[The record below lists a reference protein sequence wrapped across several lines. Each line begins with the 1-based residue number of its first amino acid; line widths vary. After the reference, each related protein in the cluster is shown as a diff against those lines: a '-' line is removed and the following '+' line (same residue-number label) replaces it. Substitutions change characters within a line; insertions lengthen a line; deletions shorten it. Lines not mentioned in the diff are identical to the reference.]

1 MAPHLFGGEQSIM
14 KNFIFL
20 ILFMGISASVYAE
33 DECQEGFL
41 TQYLNSAIAS
51 QMKKTDSISASK
63 KIKYSRKLTDYVTPP
78 VFGGY
83 VIGKYGYSSQEDLA
97 ISNSFQARMV
107 RMYVSGYLLRDFKY
121 RVQMEFKDT
130 PSMRDY
136 TLEWLRFKEF
146 QVKFGQ
152 FKRCFTY
159 ENPANPW
166 DIGFGDYSQMTKRFT
181 ALASA
186 DPSGEPAQNGRDQGL
201 QFSGDLFPV
210 GKDGHRLIRY
220 QLAVYNGSG
229 QNRKENDNKKD
240 WMGNIQIQPV
250 KNLYVALFGWTGS
263 YTANGVTA
271 IRKRWAL
278 SAQYNWNDWDFI
290 GEYGHHTGRNL
301 NNYDANT
308 GIWGGPDA
316 ADGWYVKVG
325 IPCTPWLKTWIK
337 YDVYREDATWNTARS
352 VFSICPNAQL
362 HKNLKFQ
369 LQYNYVHDKTAQD
382 RNYHELWA
390 QAYVRF

>member
-1 MAPHLFGGEQSIM
+1 MAMH
-14 KNFIFL
+14 
-20 ILFMGISASVYAE
+20 
-33 DECQEGFL
+33 
-41 TQYLNSAIAS
+41 
-51 QMKKTDSISASK
+51 
-63 KIKYSRKLTDYVTPP
+63 
-78 VFGGY
+78 
-83 VIGKYGYSSQEDLA
+83 
-97 ISNSFQARMV
+97 
-107 RMYVSGYLLRDFKY
+107 
-121 RVQMEFKDT
+121 
-130 PSMRDY
+130 
-136 TLEWLRFKEF
+136 
-146 QVKFGQ
+146 
-152 FKRCFTY
+152 
-159 ENPANPW
+159 
-166 DIGFGDYSQMTKRFT
+166 FT
-181 ALASA
+181 ALGSA
-186 DPSGEPAQNGRDQGL
+186 DPSGEAAQNGRDQGL

-210 GKDGHRLIRY
+210 GKDKHRLIRY

-290 GEYGHHTGRNL
+290 GEYGHHTGKNL
-301 NNYDANT
+301 NNYDATT

-316 ADGWYVKVG
+316 ADGWYAKIG
-325 IPCTPWLKTWIK
+325 IPCTPWLKTWLK
-337 YDVYREDATWNTARS
+337 YDVYRQDATWNTARTVLS
-352 VFSICPNAQL
+352 VCPNVQL

-382 RNYHELWA
+382 RDFHELWA

>member
-1 MAPHLFGGEQSIM
+1 MLGGKPPFTM
-14 KNFIFL
+14 KRFLYL
-20 ILFMGISASVYAE
+20 ILFICLSVSVCAE

-41 TQYLNSAIAS
+41 THYLNGALAQQIHKSDSLAD
-51 QMKKTDSISASK
+51 KKLKFGRKISDW
-63 KIKYSRKLTDYVTPP
+63 ITPP
-78 VFGGY
+78 FFGGY
-83 VIGKYGYSSQEDLA
+83 IVGRYGYTSRDYLPAGSVNNKFEVR
-97 ISNSFQARMV
+97 FV

-121 RVQMEFKDT
+121 RVQLECKDT
-130 PSMRDY
+130 PAMRDY

-152 FKRCFTY
+152 FKRCFTF
-159 ENPANPW
+159 ENPSNPW
-166 DIGFGDYSQMTKRFT
+166 DIGFGGYSQMAMHLT

-186 DPSGEPAQNGRDQGL
+186 DPSGEAAQNGRDQGL
-201 QFSGDLFPV
+201 QFSGDLLPV
-210 GKDGHRLIRY
+210 GKDRHRLIRY

-263 YTANGVTA
+263 YTANGITA

-278 SAQYNWNDWDFI
+278 STQYSWKDWDFVA
-290 GEYGHHTGRNL
+290 EYGHHTGKNL

-308 GIWGGPDA
+308 GNWGGPDE
-316 ADGWYVKVG
+316 ADGWYAKVG
-325 IPCTPWLKTWIK
+325 IPFTPWLKTWVK
-337 YDVYREDATWNTARS
+337 YDVYREDATWNTART
-352 VFSICPNAQL
+352 VLSICPNAQL

>member
-1 MAPHLFGGEQSIM
+1 MKKFLCLF
-14 KNFIFL
+14 
-20 ILFMGISASVYAE
+20 ILLGFGNVLYAE
-33 DECQEGFL
+33 DECEEGFL
-41 TQYLNSAIAS
+41 TQYLNGALAS
-51 QMKKTDSISASK
+51 QMQKADSLSGSK
-63 KIKYSRKLTDYVTPP
+63 GIKYSRKLTDYVSAP

-83 VIGKYGYSSQEDLA
+83 IIGKYGYTSQENLPTGKY
-97 ISNSFQARMV
+97 SNSFEARMI
-107 RMYVSGYLLRDFKY
+107 RMYVSGYVLRDFKY
-121 RVQMEFKDT
+121 RVQIEFKDT

-152 FKRCFTY
+152 FKRCFTF

-166 DIGFGDYSQMTKRFT
+166 DIGFGGYSQLAMHFT
-181 ALASA
+181 ALGSA

-201 QFSGDLFPV
+201 QFSGDLFPI
-210 GKDGHRLIRY
+210 GKDKHRFIRY

-240 WMGNIQIQPV
+240 WMGNIQIQPI
-250 KNLYVALFGWTGS
+250 KNLYIALFGWTGS
-263 YTANGVTA
+263 YTVNNVTA

-278 SAQYNWNDWDFI
+278 SAQYNWKDWDFI
-290 GEYGHHTGRNL
+290 AEYGHHTGKNL
-301 NNYDANT
+301 NNYNAAT
-308 GIWGGPDA
+308 GIWDGPEA
-316 ADGWYVKVG
+316 ADGWYTKVG

-337 YDVYREDATWNTARS
+337 YDVYRQDATWNTARTVLS
-352 VFSICPNAQL
+352 VCPNAQL

-369 LQYNYVHDKTAQD
+369 LQYNYVHDKTVADQ
-382 RNYHELWA
+382 NYHELWA